1 MYVLGF
7 SIVDIRRG
15 YDEVFNIKFY
25 YNMLGLYIEFFDC
38 WVFGES
44 CRCRMCVYI
53 VYICIGLYGISI
65 V

>member
-25 YNMLGLYIEFFDC
+25 YNMLGLYINVLIVECMGRVVD
-38 WVFGES
+38 VE
-44 CRCRMCVYI
+44 CVCILYI
-53 VYICIGLYGISI
+53 YV
-65 V
+65 